1 MCHPVSCIAHSF
13 NPLTENF
20 MGTWFVCYMAR
31 IMKIIM
37 QLSALLQE
45 TKASLAF
52 LQSYHCIAT

>member
-1 MCHPVSCIAHSF
+1 
-13 NPLTENF
+13 
-20 MGTWFVCYMAR
+20 MGTCFVCYMAR

-52 LQSYHCIAT
+52 KVITVLQHKGMKVFLMLRRNIKNAELL